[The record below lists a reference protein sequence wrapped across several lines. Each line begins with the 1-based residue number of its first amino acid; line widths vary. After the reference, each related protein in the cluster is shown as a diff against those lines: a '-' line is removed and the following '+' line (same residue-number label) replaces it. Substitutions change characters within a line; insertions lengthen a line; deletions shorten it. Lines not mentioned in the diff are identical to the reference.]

1 MDLSALSNLLMLL
14 NSPHRYFVQSID
26 APICHYT
33 DLPALRSIVGTQDL
47 WLTDARFSN
56 DTEEM
61 AHGFNV
67 VQEVIAQRIRRARG
81 AKTKA
86 FLADLQKRLEAT
98 RERGVYVSCFCMADD
113 LLGQWRSYGA
123 NGTGVS
129 IKLTTREF
137 QYLSGPDL
145 ASGDFGLMYLWRVFY
160 DSRQQGKIVNDCLD
174 NVLRGPEPAGGRLQL
189 ADDALRFF
197 IPIFKNHDFSSEEEV
212 RLVFAPAE
220 SCPVQPDFRMSR
232 GMLVP
237 YFSLRALAAAAG
249 RTDWRLPIES
259 VLVGP
264 SHNREI
270 NRRSVELLLQT
281 GGYESVSVDVSMTPY
296 RG

>member
-1 MDLSALSNLLMLL
+1 MDLNTLSNLLMSLD
-14 NSPHRYFVQSID
+14 SHHRYFVQTIG
-26 APICHYT
+26 PHIYHYT

-47 WLTDARFSN
+47 WLTDSRFSN

-61 AHGFNV
+61 AHGFGV
-67 VQEVIAQRIRRARG
+67 VQQVIAQRHRRARG
-81 AKTKA
+81 VKTKA
-86 FLADLQKRLEAT
+86 FWAGLQKRLEAT

-129 IKLTTREF
+129 IRLTTTEF

-145 ASGDFGLMYLWRVFY
+145 ASGDFGLMYLWKVFY
-160 DSRQQGKIVNDCLD
+160 DPGQQDRIVNACLD
-174 NVLRGPEPAGGRLQL
+174 NVLSGPEPAGGRLQL

-197 IPIFKNHDFSSEEEV
+197 IPTFKNRDFLGEEEV

-237 YFSLRALAAAAG
+237 YFSLRALASAAG
-249 RTDWRLPIES
+249 RNDWRLPIEA
-259 VLVGP
+259 VRVGP
-264 SHNREI
+264 SHNRDI
-270 NRRSVELLLQT
+270 NRRLLLRT
-281 GGYESVSVDVSMTPY
+281 GGYDKVKVDASMTPY

>member
-1 MDLSALSNLLMLL
+1 MDLRALSNLLMYL
-14 NSPHRYFVQSID
+14 NSPHQYFVQSID
-26 APICHYT
+26 AQICHYT
-33 DLPALRSIVGTQDL
+33 DLPALRSIVASQDL
-47 WLTDARFSN
+47 WLTDSRFSN

-61 AHGFNV
+61 IHGFGV
-67 VQEVIAQRIRRARG
+67 VQEVIAQRHRRARG

-86 FLADLQKRLEAT
+86 FMADLQKRLEAT

-129 IKLTTREF
+129 IKLATTEF
-137 QYLSGPDL
+137 QNLTGPDL
-145 ASGDFGLMYLWRVFY
+145 AAGDFGLMYLWKVFY
-160 DSRQQGKIVNDCLD
+160 DPKQQDNIVNDCLE
-174 NVLRGPEPAGGRLQL
+174 NVLHGPEPAGGRLQL

-197 IPIFKNHDFSSEEEV
+197 IPTFKNQDFFGEEEV

-220 SCPVQPDFRMSR
+220 SCPVKPDFRMSR

-237 YFSLRALAAAAG
+237 YFSLRALASAAG
-249 RTDWRLPIES
+249 RSDWRLPIES
-259 VLVGP
+259 VRVGP
-264 SHNREI
+264 SSNRDI
-270 NRRSVELLLQT
+270 NRRSVELLLRT
-281 GGYESVSVDVSMTPY
+281 GGYDSVGVDVSKTPY

>member
-1 MDLSALSNLLMLL
+1 MDLSALSSLLMTLD
-14 NSPHRYFVQSID
+14 SHHQYFVQSID
-26 APICHYT
+26 PHIYHYT
-33 DLPALRSIVGTQDL
+33 DLPALRNIVASQDL
-47 WLTDARFSN
+47 WLTDSRFSN

-61 AHGFNV
+61 AHGFGV
-67 VQEVIAQRIRRARG
+67 VQEVIARRHRRARG

-86 FLADLQKRLEAT
+86 FLTDLQKRLEAT

-113 LLGQWRSYGA
+113 LLSQWRSYGA

-129 IKLTTREF
+129 IRLITEQF
-137 QYLSGPDL
+137 QSLAGPDL
-145 ASGDFGLMYLWRVFY
+145 ASGDFGLMYLWKVFY
-160 DSRQQGKIVNDCLD
+160 DPMVQDNIVNNCLE
-174 NVLRGPEPAGGRLQL
+174 NVLGGLEPAGGRLQL

-197 IPIFKNHDFSSEEEV
+197 IPIFKNHDFDGEQEV
-212 RLVFAPAE
+212 RLVFAPSD

-237 YFSLRALAAAAG
+237 FFSLRALATAAG
-249 RTDWRLPIES
+249 RTDWGLPIES
-259 VLVGP
+259 VRVGP
-264 SHNREI
+264 SFNRDI

-281 GGYESVSVDVSMTPY
+281 GGYDSVSVDVSKTPY